1 MNLVT
6 KHAPALISLLEDA
19 QDVGISYV
27 VWGERPMEREMQ
39 PADLEFF
46 DKLGEALDHLDSLAL
61 GALPISEE
69 YPVYYYRRVDVL
81 LEELKQMNQL
91 TKQVDM
97 NRNNL
102 QNLQDEM
109 RKLGFSKKS
118 MDDLQPKLE
127 QGAPEFM
134 LHEQIRGNKGLVD
147 VTAFFRQSGQSDN
160 YYLNKFNVAL
170 NTGKALEDGQKYFVI
185 TPKLDEPG
193 KNLSKSFEN
202 VSDAIGFFK
211 EQTGDSRLTVGKSAA
226 DGMELAAMKN
236 GKVDYIEKDFQ
247 KTYRTPA
254 QTQTF
259 FVEKGRGFTVEQAA
273 NLIQGRAVYRN
284 DLLNL
289 GGDTYAAWVKL
300 DFDSPKDKYQNYT
313 TNQYHVPS
321 YNFDIREELGK
332 YNIKEMADEKKAEK
346 LVRDFEN
353 GNRPLVTTE
362 KNGEEIKL
370 FLEAAPRFRQLNFFR
385 EDRKP
390 ENREQFLKAAPE
402 KSQEVSK
409 NQVKTKEKVQEQ
421 GLAI

>member
-6 KHAPALISLLEDA
+6 KHAPAIIAMLEDA
-19 QDVGISYV
+19 QDIGLSYV
-27 VWGERPMEREMQ
+27 VWSERPMEREMQ
-39 PADLEFF
+39 PVDLEFF
-46 DKLGEALDHLDSLAL
+46 DRLGEALDHLDRLAP
-61 GALPISEE
+61 GSLPISEE
-69 YPVYYYRRVDVL
+69 YPVYGYRHVDVL
-81 LEELKQMNQL
+81 LEELKQVNQL

-109 RKLGFSKKS
+109 KKLGFSKKS
-118 MDDLQPKLE
+118 VDDLQLKLE

-134 LHEQIRGNKGLVD
+134 LHEQIRGNKGVVD

-170 NTGKALEDGQKYFVI
+170 NTGKALEEGQKYLVI
-185 TPKLDEPG
+185 TPKPGEPG

-254 QTQTF
+254 QIQTF

-273 NLIQGRAVYRN
+273 NLIQGRSVFRD

-289 GGDTYAAWVKL
+289 GGDKYAAWIKL
-300 DFDSPKDKYQNYT
+300 DFDSPKDRYQNYT

-321 YNFDIREELGK
+321 YNFDIRDQLGK
-332 YNIKEMADEKKAEK
+332 YNIKEMADEKKADK

-353 GNRPLVTTE
+353 GNRPLITAV
-362 KNGEEIKL
+362 KDGEEMKL

-390 ENREQFLKAAPE
+390 ENREQFLKVGPE
-402 KSQEVSK
+402 KKIEASK
-409 NQVKTKEKVQEQ
+409 EKVKAKEKVQER
-421 GLAI
+421 GMTV